1 MSRVIPIFSPEG
13 DAPAGA
19 GLSDIDVLDS
29 MVPTE
34 EVETPETEDEEEPEQ
49 PSEPEPEEEDSDEED
64 EPEQPEAEPEEELV
78 TEDGT
83 LTIKNILKKYPAFFK
98 EFPEVRRNFFLANQF
113 QQVFASPEDAGNA
126 KAVADTF
133 DFFEQKL
140 LSGSSKEIL
149 QSLRESGDPDAQAKF
164 VKNFLPTLQETDRNL
179 YFDVTAP
186 VIQTVLYA
194 AIRTAQTQGN
204 KNLQEAAKWIN
215 HFVFGDADVKQPE
228 QQRLENKL
236 DPERQQFLQEKAQW
250 EAGRFGQEYS
260 EVANEI
266 FNDLSKRI
274 VKNLDPKEEL
284 GEYTRKKLLGDVIR
298 EIGNRLQNNPQ
309 HIRQMDS
316 LWDKHRKTGLPRNG
330 RTRIKD
336 TFLARALQLAPQVTA
351 QLRSEALGRRAKSA
365 QGKTTRPKGQAS
377 NTRRSDKSEFKN
389 TARMTDAQ
397 VLDKILGD

>member
-34 EVETPETEDEEEPEQ
+34 EVETEDEAEAETEDEEEQEPEQ
-49 PSEPEPEEEDSDEED
+49 ETEEKAESEEEPEEPTGDEE
-64 EPEQPEAEPEEELV
+64 L

-83 LTIKNILKKYPAFFK
+83 LTIKNVMKKYPNFFK
-98 EFPEVRRNFFLANQF
+98 EFPEFRRNFFLANQF
-113 QQVFASPEDAGNA
+113 QQVFASPEDADNA
-126 KAVADTF
+126 KTIADTF
-133 DFFEQKL
+133 SYYESKL
-140 LSGSSKEIL
+140 LEGSSKELL
-149 QSLRESGDPDAQAKF
+149 QSLRESGDPDAQSKF
-164 VKNFLPTLQETDRNL
+164 VKGFLPTLQETDRNL
-179 YFDVTAP
+179 YFEVTAP

-228 QQRLENKL
+228 QPRAENRL

-298 EIGNRLQNNPQ
+298 EIGSRLQANPQ

-316 LWDKHRKTGLPRNG
+316 LWDKHRKSGLPRNG

-365 QGKTTRPKGQAS
+365 QGKTVRPKGQAS